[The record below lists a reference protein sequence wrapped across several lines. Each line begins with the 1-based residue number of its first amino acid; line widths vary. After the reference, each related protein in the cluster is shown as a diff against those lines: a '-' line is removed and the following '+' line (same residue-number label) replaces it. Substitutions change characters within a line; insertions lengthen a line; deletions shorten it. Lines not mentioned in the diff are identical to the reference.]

1 MRYLLLLPVLLLGGC
16 GHLNISLA
24 DIRSFADRLNAGIE
38 TADSVAHMFCEPAR
52 KVGLST
58 KAIAC
63 VARANGTTQQ
73 VVNAAL
79 DWGAA
84 FCANPVSKNPVQL
97 AKNIESGVVAILNA
111 DNAGCTQ

>member
-1 MRYLLLLPVLLLGGC
+1 MRHLLLLPALLLGGC
-16 GHLNISLA
+16 AHLDLA
-24 DIRSFADRLNAGIE
+24 QVSAFADRLNAGIASVDE
-38 TADSVAHMFCEPAR
+38 VAHQFCPSAR
-52 KVGLST
+52 TVGLSAKT
-58 KAIAC
+58 IAC

-111 DNAGCTQ
+111 DNSGCAQ